1 MASLRLPVG
10 RTGGIGY
17 HAPVPRRK
25 DPRMQAST
33 VSKSVLLLLVLGISA
48 VFLSMIRPF
57 IMAVLLAG
65 IFTSLARPLY
75 VRLRRLTRG
84 REAPASLLT
93 LGFIVLVIIV
103 PLGSLVGVVT
113 AQALRVANSVAPWV
127 QHRLENPDE
136 IMVWAQQQPLYSRIA
151 PYQDDIMTK
160 AGEIVGSVSHFLV
173 NNLSAATTGTVQFF
187 FMLAIMLYAMY
198 FFLIDGDKLLDRILY
213 YLPLEDRDERRLM
226 EKFTSVTRATL
237 KGTAVIGALQGG
249 LAGLAFFVA
258 GIPSA
263 LFWSVIMVVLSIVPG
278 IGTALVWV
286 PAAVILA
293 AGGAWG
299 KAVGLAVFC
308 GLVVGS
314 IDNFLRPRMVG
325 KDTQLP
331 DLLILLAT
339 LGGIALFGLLG
350 FIIGPIVAAL
360 FVTAWEIYGVVFKD
374 VLPAGRQAPPPDA

>member
-1 MASLRLPVG
+1 
-10 RTGGIGY
+10 
-17 HAPVPRRK
+17 
-25 DPRMQAST
+25 MQTST
-33 VSKSVLLLLVLGISA
+33 VSKAVLLLLLLGITA

-65 IFTSLARPLY
+65 IFTSLARPLHR
-75 VRLRRLTRG
+75 RLLRLTRG
-84 REAPASLLT
+84 RAAPASLLT
-93 LGFIVLVIIV
+93 LAAIVLLIIV
-103 PLGSLVGVVT
+103 PLGLLLGVVT
-113 AQALRVANSVAPWV
+113 AQALRVAESVAPWV

-136 IMVWAQQQPLYSRIA
+136 INLWLQQQPFYDRVA
-151 PYQDDIMTK
+151 PYRDDILVK
-160 AGEIVGSVSHFLV
+160 AGQIVGALSRFLVGSVS
-173 NNLSAATTGTVQFF
+173 AATAGTVQFF

-198 FFLIDGDKLLDRILY
+198 FFLIDGDRLLDRILY

-249 LAGLAFFVA
+249 LAGLAFFVV

-263 LFWSVIMVVLSIVPG
+263 LFWAVVMIVLSIVPG

-293 AGGAWG
+293 AGGAWAQ
-299 KAVGLAVFC
+299 AVGLALFC

-339 LGGIALFGLLG
+339 LGGLSLFGLLG

-360 FVTAWEIYGVVFKD
+360 FVTVWEIYGVVFRD
-374 VLPAGRQAPPPDA
+374 VLPAGRRTPPDGA